1 MSPQIR
7 VLYHKIYYISNFIIE
22 KAVAGCHGLF
32 HFPFI
37 PALLLFLIEETF
49 KLDTVMDVNLEIKLL
64 NVVAL
69 GKYDQ

>member
-1 MSPQIR
+1 M
-7 VLYHKIYYISNFIIE
+7 LYIKFYKS
-22 KAVAGCHGLF
+22 KKPRLVCRGLS

-49 KLDTVMDVNLEIKLL
+49 KLDAVMDVNLEIKLL

-69 GKYDQ
+69 GKYD